1 MPRPAAAECVSGTTS
16 RTRPRTCAAQS
27 SQSFASHS
35 GQRQTG
41 GPTPEG
47 LEERRTDR
55 SRQRTAPRGHAAAYA
70 RTCGGITVMAC
81 LHDCFC
87 RDQTVVR
94 QEEAPLTG
102 VDHLVALG
110 AYATYH
116 ARMASPRGGQPPSLE
131 SSIRLRRECRAVHT
145 WAIKRVVCMCVCV
158 PCGWG

>member
-1 MPRPAAAECVSGTTS
+1 MPLQLFGHSRCEQSAPAYLRSTVKSSQVPYEPQWPTADGRAEAKGPRAAAN
-16 RTRPRTCAAQS
+16 
-27 SQSFASHS
+27 
-35 GQRQTG
+35 
-41 GPTPEG
+41 
-47 LEERRTDR
+47 R
-55 SRQRTAPRGHAAAYA
+55 SRQHTAPRGHAAAYA

-131 SSIRLRRECRAVHT
+131 SSIRLGRECRAVHT

-158 PCGWG
+158 PCGGAS

>member
-1 MPRPAAAECVSGTTS
+1 LPRPAAAECVSGTTS

-27 SQSFASHS
+27 SQSLASHV

-41 GPTPEG
+41 
-47 LEERRTDR
+47 R
-55 SRQRTAPRGHAAAYA
+55 SQRVSRSGEQHSAAHGAA

-158 PCGWG
+158 PCGGAS